1 LKTNCERVGKNLKR
15 HKKFMMVL
23 KNKKN
28 QDRQDCM
35 FKKKLYP
42 PNIKVKTCKILQ
54 MSKDL
59 GK

>member
-1 LKTNCERVGKNLKR
+1 
-15 HKKFMMVL
+15 M
-23 KNKKN
+23 
-28 QDRQDCM
+28 QACM
-35 FKKKLYP
+35 FKKKLHP